1 MTATRWCCCG
11 TAVDC
16 CDMQNCATFVK
27 PNSITFTYTGS
38 IVRQYSTGQN
48 CTLATYTY
56 TIESVG
62 AFIEDG
68 TNCDSPNL
76 IPQNRFWCQQA
87 RVSYVRED
95 FFWQAKDI
103 QVWCE
108 DDSCGQTNP
117 AWVATCSACTPAS
130 NYCECRPVDANFFGL
145 VSKDTY
151 VGNPRIING
160 ITGQGF
166 DSQPPCCM
174 PTPPVGFMQA
184 IAYHCCVVCGC
195 ARPTIS
201 FTPAGPSPQGC
212 AGTFL
217 SGSDTR
223 TVTTYAFCQNTASV
237 VTDPWVQYMPHMI
250 FSGKCGCPRIDTWA
264 NPVHEQDTC
273 KWCLP
278 APASGP
284 DIVYSTQSTCFPV
297 ILCDG
302 LPNGVCETGKVS
314 SISASPASCLY
325 YEECGGS
332 LSAIECPWTVSYQD
346 VVSQQLLVT
355 IT

>member
-11 TAVDC
+11 NAVDC

-103 QVWCE
+103 QVYCE
-108 DDSCGQTNP
+108 DDGCGNTNP

-130 NYCECRPVDANFFGL
+130 NYCECRPVDATFFGL
-145 VSKDTY
+145 LSKDTY

-160 ITGQGF
+160 ITGTGGE
-166 DSQPPCCM
+166 SPPCCS

-201 FTPAGPSPQGC
+201 FTPAGPTVPTCSGVL
-212 AGTFL
+212 L

-237 VTDPWVQYMPHMI
+237 VTDPWVQFMPHMI

-264 NPVHEQDTC
+264 NPVHDQDTC
-273 KWCLP
+273 RWCQ
-278 APASGP
+278 ASTASGP
-284 DIVYSTQSTCFPV
+284 DIVYSAQSGCYPLIT
-297 ILCDG
+297 CDG
-302 LPNGVCETGKVS
+302 LFNGVCETGKVS
-314 SISASPASCLY
+314 SASASPASCLY